1 MRKINSEFRTFH
13 MSEEGQKLSNRDYFG
28 YVEMDDFACYVL
40 ADSLDDEP
48 SINSARLVVDSII
61 RDFTEAPA
69 MGRGRLRRYL
79 RRAHGELLRQRG
91 GMHLKVAVVVAVTDY
106 RKLRYCHVGN
116 CRLYLIRNARILE
129 RTTDQSLTQNL
140 VERDRVILDQA
151 ARHEERNNLY
161 SFLGERG
168 KPDIQISR
176 RKKLEAGD
184 LFIQLT
190 RGVWEQCEESQFLQ
204 IVNDAKETRDI
215 LDQTEDLILKE
226 QNSRDIDNYSMA
238 VTSVDKVY
246 QCPKKPVSVK
256 KILLLVLPV
265 LLVTITVSVAL
276 FLRHRSIRNKTES
289 LLHYMESGEEYLAH
303 NNYQKAKEEYGEARQ
318 LADSLRREQAY
329 EEADQYMKLAE
340 QVILADET
348 LAGEEYQKAQELYLA
363 ARRMSVEAGNVGLSY
378 IDGQLG
384 RTEGYIRVFDLIA
397 QGERKEEYGNLKGA
411 IALYKEAKEK
421 AAALYF
427 MEGKKEAL
435 ELQMAAEEI
444 LEKEQQEAEQR
455 LREQIEAE
463 AADRALDNEQRTNDQ
478 HSAIELENQGNELLA
493 EGSYESA
500 ITFYQA
506 AQVIY
511 NRLELSEL
519 AEGILP
525 KIAAAQAGIVAR
537 DIRAAEQEA
546 ARQAEQGAAQQTER
560 KSGSG
565 RQNRKPRRA
574 AGGWA
579 AAYTDGSRRHE
590 PIYLYP

>member
-1 MRKINSEFRTFH
+1 MRRINSEFRTFH

-48 SINSARLVVDSII
+48 STNSARLVVDSII

-69 MGRGRLRRYL
+69 MGRGALRRYL

-116 CRLYLIRNARILE
+116 CRLYLIRNAGILG
-129 RTTDQSLTQNL
+129 RTSDQSLTQNL

-246 QCPKKPVSVK
+246 QCPKKPISVK

-265 LLVTITVSVAL
+265 LLVLISVSVAL
-276 FLRHRSIRNKTES
+276 FLRHRSIRNRTES
-289 LLHYMESGEEYLAH
+289 LLRSMESGEEYLAH
-303 NNYQKAKEEYGEARQ
+303 NNYQKAKEEYGEARK
-318 LADSLRREQAY
+318 LADSLRRDQAY
-329 EEADQYMKLAE
+329 EEADRYMKLAE
-340 QVILADET
+340 QVILADEA

-363 ARRMSVEAGNVGLSY
+363 ARQMSVEAGNVGLSY

-435 ELQMAAEEI
+435 ELQMAAEET
-444 LEKEQQEAEQR
+444 LEKEQLEAEQR

-463 AADRALDNEQRTNDQ
+463 EADRALDNQQRANDQ

-511 NRLELSEL
+511 NRLELPEL

-525 KIAAAQAGIVAR
+525 KIAAAQAGIAAR
-537 DIRAAEQEA
+537 EIRAAELEA
-546 ARQAEQGAAQQTER
+546 ARQAEQGAAQQ
-560 KSGSG
+560 
-565 RQNRKPRRA
+565 
-574 AGGWA
+574 
-579 AAYTDGSRRHE
+579 
-590 PIYLYP
+590 

>member
-1 MRKINSEFRTFH
+1 MRRINSEFRTFH

-48 SINSARLVVDSII
+48 STNSARLVVDSII

-69 MGRGRLRRYL
+69 MGRGALRRYL

-246 QCPKKPVSVK
+246 QCPKKPISVK

-265 LLVTITVSVAL
+265 LLVLISVSVAL
-276 FLRHRSIRNKTES
+276 FLRHRSIRNRTES
-289 LLHYMESGEEYLAH
+289 LLRSMESGEEYLAH
-303 NNYQKAKEEYGEARQ
+303 NNYQKAKEEYGEARK
-318 LADSLRREQAY
+318 LADSLRRDQAY
-329 EEADQYMKLAE
+329 EEADRYMKLAE
-340 QVILADET
+340 QVILADEA

-363 ARRMSVEAGNVGLSY
+363 ARQMSVEAGNVGLSY

-435 ELQMAAEEI
+435 ELQMAAEET
-444 LEKEQQEAEQR
+444 LEKEQLEAEQR

-463 AADRALDNEQRTNDQ
+463 EADRALDNQQRANDQ

-511 NRLELSEL
+511 NRLELPEL

-525 KIAAAQAGIVAR
+525 KIAAAQAGIAAR
-537 DIRAAEQEA
+537 EIRAAELEA
-546 ARQAEQGAAQQTER
+546 ARQAGQGAAQQ
-560 KSGSG
+560 
-565 RQNRKPRRA
+565 
-574 AGGWA
+574 
-579 AAYTDGSRRHE
+579 
-590 PIYLYP
+590 